1 MSMDDVD
8 RRLLSLMPE
17 LTRPSILDLARR
29 SGLARGTVQARID
42 RLVARGV
49 IAGFGPR
56 LDLNALGYSVTA
68 FVSLEIAQGQGATLL
83 NALKSMPEV
92 LEVHKTTGEGDLL
105 VRIVARTNEHLHE
118 LLEAM
123 LALTGIQRTQ
133 TALVLHTS
141 VQRGPDSV
149 I

>member
-1 MSMDDVD
+1 MDDVD

-17 LTRPSILDLARR
+17 LTRPAVLDLARR

-42 RLVARGV
+42 RLINRGV

-68 FVSLEIAQGQGATLL
+68 FVSLEIAQGQGAALL
-83 NALKSMPEV
+83 DALRSMPEV
-92 LEVHKTTGEGDLL
+92 LEVHKTTGAGDLL

-118 LLEAM
+118 LLEDM
-123 LALTGIQRTQ
+123 LALTGIERTQ

>member
-1 MSMDDVD
+1 MDDVD

-42 RLVARGV
+42 RLMSRGV
-49 IAGFGPR
+49 ISGFGPR

-68 FVSLEIAQGQGATLL
+68 FVSLEIAQGQGAALL
-83 NALKSMPEV
+83 DALKSMPEV
-92 LEVHKTTGEGDLL
+92 LEVHKTTGSGDLL
-105 VRIVARTNEHLHE
+105 VRIVARSNEHLHQ
-118 LLEAM
+118 LLEGM
-123 LALTGIQRTQ
+123 LALTGIERTQ